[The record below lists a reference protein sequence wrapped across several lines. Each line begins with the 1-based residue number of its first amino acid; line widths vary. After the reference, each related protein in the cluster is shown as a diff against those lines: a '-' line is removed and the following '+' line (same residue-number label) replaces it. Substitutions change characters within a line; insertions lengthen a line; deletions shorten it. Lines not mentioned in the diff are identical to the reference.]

1 MEPFVAACYVARP
14 RINAFLSIG
23 RLWHILRHMK
33 TASIR
38 DLRHDFNRVLAWVSN
53 GEEVAITKH
62 RRTVARLLPAHS
74 RTKAAARMPDIV
86 GRLQK
91 VFGRKIIP
99 DKAMR
104 VVLDES
110 QGAY

>member
-1 MEPFVAACYVARP
+1 M
-14 RINAFLSIG
+14 
-23 RLWHILRHMK
+23 WHMK

-38 DLRHDFNRVLAWVSN
+38 DMRHDFNRVLAWVSS

-62 RRTVARLLPAHS
+62 RRTVARLLPAHT
-74 RTKAAARMPDIV
+74 RKTAVVRMPDIA

-91 VFGRKIIP
+91 VFGRKVIS

-104 VVLDES
+104 AVLDES
-110 QGAY
+110 RGVY

>member
-1 MEPFVAACYVARP
+1 
-14 RINAFLSIG
+14 
-23 RLWHILRHMK
+23 MK

-38 DLRHDFNRVLAWVSN
+38 DLRHDFNRVLGWVSN

-74 RTKAAARMPDIV
+74 GARVDAQMPDIV

-91 VFGRKIIP
+91 VFGRKVIP
-99 DKAMR
+99 DKAIGA
-104 VVLDES
+104 VLDDS
-110 QGAY
+110 RGAY